1 MNLGTDFAK
10 QFTAKHPLLLRLP
23 QLIGDHDGII
33 TVSVSLAFELVAMNA
48 ENLSKDAVE
57 LYQSFLFTYLPNRD
71 LESLKQATC
80 YENIKHHRR
89 GINLDKWFRRV
100 QSACHKIQMLRS
112 PDRPCLKGETLLEA
126 FNDAMELKRE
136 ELVLVCGYCVHRDTE
151 IQLDYMS
158 FYSALLEAKGIARD
172 DNCMDNDNDDIN
184 SCADGAHQARA
195 DILIDRLV
203 QEYTWSLQEMIDVFA
218 SALNVSGDCV
228 ASLKDQVSIGMNLA
242 ADESLED
249 LCQLPDL
256 SAYRDISET
265 TDEPSENRE
274 YSIPPKQS
282 SQQKPT
288 DALLDEL
295 NRMIGLQQVKTQI
308 RELIQF
314 CQLQEERRSLG
325 LEVQKSGLHMVFT
338 GNPGT
343 GKTTVA
349 RLFGSVMQGLG
360 WLSKGHFTEVSRV
373 DLVGKYLGHTAVKTE
388 EVLNAALGGV
398 LFIDEA
404 YMLTASDD
412 DDSFGQE
419 ALDTILAYM
428 ENHRDDLVVIAA
440 GYHDEMQR
448 FVQANPG
455 LRSRFTRFIDFPD
468 YNVVELTQ
476 LFEFFAAEHS
486 YVLTPACKQQVD
498 NLMEVAWK
506 QRQKGFGNGREVRN
520 IFERTLTRQAVRLVA
535 RTSRSREDHLTIEL
549 EDLPFQQRGQ
559 AAIGEN
565 NANSVQ
571 FHPLA
576 ELDQMVGVQEVKQE
590 LRTLLNLLQVEKL
603 RRQHDMPSVD
613 LGCHLV
619 FSGNPGTGKTT
630 VARILAKELYSI
642 GYCTQNR
649 LVEVDRAELVA
660 GYIGQT
666 AGKVTQVVE
675 SALGGVLFIDEAY
688 SLVSGYENDFGS
700 EAVDTLLKLMED
712 HRTNLVVIAAG
723 YPAEMNQFLDSN
735 PGLRSR
741 FTRTVPFRDY
751 NFQELQQIFKQMLKS
766 AGLNLDETA
775 ETTLTQRIE
784 QLVQG
789 EGDHF
794 ANGRSVRKLFEQ
806 VRANQANRLLGN
818 EIKIMPGQA
827 ELSLITREDL
837 YQQNI

>member
-1 MNLGTDFAK
+1 MNLITDSARQFA
-10 QFTAKHPLLLRLP
+10 AKHPLLIRLP
-23 QLIGDHDGII
+23 QLVGDHTGIV
-33 TVSVSLAFELVAMNA
+33 TVSIALVFELVAKNA
-48 ENLSKDAVE
+48 EDFPKDGVDF
-57 LYQSFLFTYLPNRD
+57 YQSLLFLYLPNRD
-71 LESLKQATC
+71 LDGLKQATS
-80 YENIKHHRR
+80 YENIKHHKR
-89 GINLDKWFRRV
+89 GVKLDEWFRRV
-100 QSACHKIQMLRS
+100 QGVCYQIHMLGS
-112 PDRPCLKGETLLEA
+112 PDRPCLKGEPMLEA
-126 FNDAMELKRE
+126 IKSAMELQRE
-136 ELVLVCGYCVHRDTE
+136 ELVLLCGHCVRSESGID
-151 IQLDYMS
+151 LDYVS
-158 FYSALLEAKGIARD
+158 FYNALLDAKGVTTGKD
-172 DNCMDNDNDDIN
+172 YTDEDNTDIIDCAEN
-184 SCADGAHQARA
+184 SHQASA
-195 DILIDRLV
+195 DILVDRLV
-203 QEYTWSLQEMIDVFA
+203 QEYIWTLLEMLDAFANVFNI
-218 SALNVSGDCV
+218 SDDC
-228 ASLKDQVSIGMNLA
+228 AEKLKDEVSIGMNLA
-242 ADESLED
+242 ADRSLHD
-249 LCQLPDL
+249 LNELPDL
-256 SAYRDISET
+256 SAYRDLGKA
-265 TDEPSENRE
+265 TDTPFA
-274 YSIPPKQS
+274 SIQFITSPKHA
-282 SQQKPT
+282 KPA

-404 YMLTASDD
+404 YMLTAGDD

-419 ALDTILAYM
+419 ALDTILAFM

-498 NLMEVAWK
+498 DLMEEAWR

-571 FHPLA
+571 FQPLA

-666 AGKVTQVVE
+666 AGKVKQVVE

-751 NFQELQQIFKQMLKS
+751 NFQELQQIFNQMLKS

-784 QLVQG
+784 QLVEG

-818 EIKIMPGQA
+818 DIKIILGQA
-827 ELSLITREDL
+827 ELTLITRDDL